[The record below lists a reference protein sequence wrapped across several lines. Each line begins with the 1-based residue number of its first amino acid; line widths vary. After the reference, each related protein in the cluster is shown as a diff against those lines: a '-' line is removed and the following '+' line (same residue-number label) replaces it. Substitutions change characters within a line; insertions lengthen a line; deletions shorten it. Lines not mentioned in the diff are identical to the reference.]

1 MTYDGTGVGF
11 TPSAGLAG
19 KGKETMKTVTRYEI
33 RETTGNSYSRPIFR
47 QVVERARAQRI
58 VKRLKKTGRTVFASP
73 LKINL

>member
-1 MTYDGTGVGF
+1 
-11 TPSAGLAG
+11 
-19 KGKETMKTVTRYEI
+19 MKTVTRYEI